1 VAAAVQIAQDLGPGH
16 TIVTLLCDRGSLY
29 SARLFNAEWLAQK
42 GLVAG

>member
-1 VAAAVQIAQDLGPGH
+1 MSYD
-16 TIVTLLCDRGSLY
+16 TLEVRIDDRGSLY